1 VVGPAHMRVLL
12 DAASV
17 KRGLIR
23 VAGQIAERHHG
34 SNGLVLVGI
43 CRGGVPVAERLRA
56 CLERIEPGEVP
67 MGTVDITLY
76 RDDAALALPNPRIG
90 PSQIPVSLNGR
101 RVLLVD
107 DVVGTG
113 RTVRAALDA
122 LLDYGRPRSVEF
134 MAVVDRGGRELP
146 IQPDYCIQVVRVD
159 PEERIFVM
167 EEASDLIA
175 VVRAFSPES
184 SSDTIPPATLPGAE
198 GLPRKESP

>member
-1 VVGPAHMRVLL
+1 MRVLL

-34 SNGLVLVGI
+34 STELVLVGI
-43 CRGGVPVAERLRA
+43 RRGGVAVAERLRA

-67 MGTVDITLY
+67 LGTVDITLY
-76 RDDAALALPNPRIG
+76 RDDAASALPNPRIG
-90 PSQIPVSLNGR
+90 PSEIPVSLNGR
-101 RVLLVD
+101 RVVLVD

-122 LLDYGRPRSVEF
+122 LLDFGRPRSVEL

-146 IQPDYCIQVVRVD
+146 IQPDYCIHATHVAA
-159 PEERIFVM
+159 EERIDVM
-167 EEASDLIA
+167 EEGTDLIA
-175 VVRAFSPES
+175 VVRSFAASTAAPPSTEGSPRRPS
-184 SSDTIPPATLPGAE
+184 
-198 GLPRKESP
+198 

>member
-1 VVGPAHMRVLL
+1 MRVLL

-23 VAGQIAERHHG
+23 VAGQIVERHHG
-34 SNGLVLVGI
+34 STGLVLVGI
-43 CRGGVPVAERLRA
+43 RRGGVAVAERLRI

-76 RDDAALALPNPRIG
+76 RDDAASALPNPRIG
-90 PSQIPVSLNGR
+90 PSEIPLSLNGR
-101 RVLLVD
+101 RVILVD

-122 LLDYGRPRSVEF
+122 LLDFGRPRSVEL

-146 IQPDYCIQVVRVD
+146 VQPDYCIHAAHVAA
-159 PEERIFVM
+159 EERIDVM
-167 EEASDLIA
+167 EEGTDLIA
-175 VVRAFSPES
+175 VVRAFRP
-184 SSDTIPPATLPGAE
+184 SDPAPAGGGSA
-198 GLPRKESP
+198 GESPRGAS

>member
-1 VVGPAHMRVLL
+1 MRVLL

-34 SNGLVLVGI
+34 SSGLVLVGI
-43 CRGGVPVAERLRA
+43 HRGGVPVAEQLRA

-67 MGTVDITLY
+67 LGTVDITLY
-76 RDDAALALPNPRIG
+76 RDDAASALPNPRIG
-90 PSQIPVSLNGR
+90 PSQIPVSLSGR

-122 LLDYGRPRSVEF
+122 LLDYGRPRSVEL

-159 PEERIFVM
+159 PEERIDVM
-167 EEASDLIA
+167 QEGSDLIA
-175 VVRAFSPES
+175 VVRAFAPAFNPGGTPE
-184 SSDTIPPATLPGAE
+184 TVPPAAPRAAE

>member
-1 VVGPAHMRVLL
+1 MRVLL
-12 DAASV
+12 DAASL
-17 KRGLIR
+17 KRGLTR

-34 SNGLVLVGI
+34 SSGLVLVGI
-43 CRGGVPVAERLRA
+43 RRGGVPVAERLRA

-76 RDDAALALPNPRIG
+76 RDDAASALPNPRIG
-90 PSQIPVSLNGR
+90 ASQIPVPLDGR

-122 LLDYGRPRSVEF
+122 LLDYGRPRSVEL

-146 IQPDYCIQVVRVD
+146 IQPDYCIQAVRVEA
-159 PEERIFVM
+159 EERVDVM
-167 EEASDLIA
+167 PEGSDLIA
-175 VVRAFSPES
+175 VVSHFGAVAPQ
-184 SSDTIPPATLPGAE
+184 PGE
-198 GLPRKESP
+198 LSK

>member
-1 VVGPAHMRVLL
+1 MRVLL
-12 DAASV
+12 DAASI

-34 SNGLVLVGI
+34 SSGLVLVGI
-43 CRGGVPVAERLRA
+43 RRGGVPVAERLRV

-67 MGTVDITLY
+67 IGTVDITLN
-76 RDDAALALPNPRIG
+76 RDDAASALPNPRIG
-90 PSQIPVSLNGR
+90 ASQIPVALNGR

-122 LLDYGRPRSVEF
+122 LLDYGRPRSVEL

-146 IQPDYCIQVVRVD
+146 IQPDYCIHTARVSA
-159 PEERIFVM
+159 EERIDVI
-167 EEASDLIA
+167 EEGNELIA
-175 VVRAFSPES
+175 VLS
-184 SSDTIPPATLPGAE
+184 T
-198 GLPRKESP
+198 

>member
-1 VVGPAHMRVLL
+1 MRVLL

-34 SNGLVLVGI
+34 SSGLVLVGI
-43 CRGGVPVAERLRA
+43 RRGGVPVAERLLA

-76 RDDAALALPNPRIG
+76 RDDAASALPNPQIG

-146 IQPDYCIQVVRVD
+146 IQPDYCIQTVHVD
-159 PEERIFVM
+159 PEERIDVM
-167 EEASDLIA
+167 QEGSDLIA
-175 VVRAFSPES
+175 VVRTFTPEGRPES
-184 SSDTIPPATLPGAE
+184 SPEMKPSARPGAE
-198 GLPRKESP
+198 GTPRKESP

>member
-1 VVGPAHMRVLL
+1 MRVLL

-34 SNGLVLVGI
+34 SSGLVLVGI
-43 CRGGVPVAERLRA
+43 RRGGVPVAERLRA
-56 CLERIEPGEVP
+56 CLEQIEPGEVP

-76 RDDAALALPNPRIG
+76 RDDAASALPNPQIG

-122 LLDYGRPRSVEF
+122 LLDYGRPRSVEL

-146 IQPDYCIQVVRVD
+146 VQPDYCIQVVRVG
-159 PEERIFVM
+159 PEERIDVM
-167 EEASDLIA
+167 QEGSDLIA
-175 VVRAFSPES
+175 VVRTFDLQTNLPSGQQGSPVPS
-184 SSDTIPPATLPGAE
+184 AALPGAQA
-198 GLPRKESP
+198 LPRKESP

>member
-1 VVGPAHMRVLL
+1 MRVLL
-12 DAASV
+12 DAASL
-17 KRGLIR
+17 KRGLTR

-34 SNGLVLVGI
+34 SSGIVLVGI
-43 CRGGVPVAERLRA
+43 RRGGGPVAERLRA

-76 RDDAALALPNPRIG
+76 RDDAASALPNPLIG
-90 PSQIPVSLNGR
+90 ASQIPVPLDGR

-122 LLDYGRPRSVEF
+122 LLDYGRPRSVEL

-146 IQPDYCIQVVRVD
+146 IQPDYCIQTVRV
-159 PEERIFVM
+159 EAGERVDVM
-167 EEASDLIA
+167 LEGSDLIA
-175 VVRAFSPES
+175 VVS
-184 SSDTIPPATLPGAE
+184 S
-198 GLPRKESP
+198 